1 MAFENN
7 TNLGRVDKMIETLHL
22 IEKSATS
29 NRATDAHIKAVL
41 APLSAALARYTH
53 EHSGADIAQAPSER
67 TANLTAGERAAL
79 HLADGASLRDLT
91 AALLGRL
98 EAQQAQIHAR
108 VDDGTPVTAKPA
120 DINKEAF

>member
-29 NRATDAHIKAVL
+29 NRATDAQIRAVL

-53 EHSGADIAQAPSER
+53 EGDVPDIAQAPPEPV
-67 TANLTAGERAAL
+67 ANLTAGERAAL

-98 EAQQAQIHAR
+98 EAQQAQIDAK
-108 VDDGTPVTAKPA
+108 DDERKSVTADPA
-120 DINKEAF
+120 DIEKEAF